1 MQEETKMTNIFEPKT
16 YFCCQSLP
24 LNSRPTSGILVYP
37 SSDKWNDFGHRTLF
51 VFEVLDDPTPFPRTF
66 RLGFLAKEDEQP
78 ATIIQNC
85 MLKQEENYLTP
96 DDLPPFFSL
105 QFSMKEYRSLVLAY
119 GVQKAEAILLSLHD
133 MVATRTKL
141 PVPQWVEEA
150 TKSEIF
156 THSLIRTSDAFFAY
170 YNARSILAGL
180 NGEDLHK
187 VSSSFKL
194 KFQLTGFTNS
204 HEFNFKFDT
213 RSLVPKRIAVLVGKN
228 GVGKSRTLNQLIH
241 AALEGDEGLAD
252 DKGGRPMISRII
264 AVCTPGET
272 DATFPQ
278 VPKKI
283 DRVNYLRLSA
293 LPGERADTTGG
304 QTLPE
309 VILQLAR
316 KWDAIGDQH
325 RWDIFHTAVS
335 RIIPFDSLRIIPPL
349 RPLTTSVTPSVMAA
363 MGAVDISDLRN
374 GGEQRCLDAAR
385 RLDFS
390 GQVVRQIGLHAV
402 PLSSGQLSFLRLAAQ
417 LSLHIENGSLLL
429 IDEPETH
436 LHPNLITDL
445 VAMLNKILELSGS
458 IAIVATHSAYLVRE
472 VPSSQVHVIRE
483 IPDRLIEILTPRL
496 KTFGAD
502 VGAISNF
509 IFGDEI
515 VNRLVEEV
523 EQKVRESPEVY
534 KNWREQLRS
543 ELSTEAEMYLAQEI
557 SGPGEPIE

>member
-1 MQEETKMTNIFEPKT
+1 MTTIFKPEI
-16 YFCCQSLP
+16 YFCCQPSSLE
-24 LNSRPTSGILVYP
+24 SRPTSGILVYP

-51 VFEVLDDPTPFPRTF
+51 VFEVLDDPSPHPRSF
-66 RLGFLAKEDEQP
+66 RLGFLIEGDEQP
-78 ATIIQNC
+78 ASIIQDRL
-85 MLKQEENYLTP
+85 MEHEGSLLTAEE
-96 DDLPPFFSL
+96 LPPFFSL
-105 QFSMKEYRSLVLAY
+105 QLKMEEYRSLVAAY
-119 GVQKAEAILLSLHD
+119 GIEKAEGILLSLHD
-133 MVATRTKL
+133 MVAVRRRL
-141 PVPQWVEEA
+141 PVPAWVEEA
-150 TKSEIF
+150 TKSEVF
-156 THSLIRTSDAFFAY
+156 THSLIRTSDSFFAY
-170 YNARSILAGL
+170 YNARSILSGL
-180 NGEDLHK
+180 SNEDLHK
-187 VSSSFKL
+187 VSSNFVL
-194 KFQLTGFTNS
+194 KFQLNGFDNS

-213 RSLVPKRIAVLVGKN
+213 RSLIPKRIAVLVGKN
-228 GVGKSRTLNQLIH
+228 GVGKSRTLNKLVN
-241 AALEGDEGLAD
+241 AALEGGKDLVD
-252 DKGGRPMISRII
+252 PKGERPMISRII

-272 DATFPQ
+272 DATFPNA
-278 VPKKI
+278 PEKI
-283 DRVNYLRLSA
+283 DAVNYLRLSA

-316 KWDAIGDQH
+316 NWNPIKDQF
-325 RWDIFHTAVS
+325 RWDIFHAAVS
-335 RIIPFDSLRIIPPL
+335 RIIPFDSLRVIPPL
-349 RPLTTSVTPSVMAA
+349 RSLNTSVAPSVMAA
-363 MGAVDISDLRN
+363 MGAVDISDLRY

-390 GQVVRQIGLHAV
+390 GQVVRQIGLHSV

-417 LSLHIENGSLLL
+417 LCLNIENGSLLL

-483 IPDRLIEILTPRL
+483 ATNRQIEILMPRL

-509 IFGDEI
+509 IFGDDI

-523 EQKVRESPEVY
+523 EQRLRESPDAY
-534 KNWREQLRS
+534 KNWRQQLRS

-557 SGPGEPIE
+557 GDSEGAVE